1 MALIKLGFIAPRKK
15 LITNLAVST
24 HIAKDELQQLFGHL
38 DINENARPA
47 DLSIKNWVALEKN
60 IHKR

>member
-15 LITNLAVST
+15 LISNLSMGLRLPR
-24 HIAKDELQQLFGHL
+24 DELTGYFAENH
-38 DINENARPA
+38 ISENARPA
-47 DLSIKNWVALEKN
+47 DLSIENWCALEKN